1 VVGFALSLYRAPIV
15 LAAIVI
21 ATVSVLMSLVGLE
34 PGSRLGQRIE
44 RWSEEIGGGV
54 LILVGIALLFGW
66 L

>member
-1 VVGFALSLYRAPIV
+1 MRVVKAPVV

-34 PGSRLGQRIE
+34 LGTRLGQRIE

-54 LILVGIALLFGW
+54 PILVGIALLLGW